1 MIIFDTNNHTKLCL
15 STVDGNKLPK
25 IVHNQQKNKCSNK
38 EFVGSL
44 LSDGSSL
51 RYVPKS
57 LFEIPISFG
66 IFAVVLEKTIM
77 A

>member
-1 MIIFDTNNHTKLCL
+1 MISK
-15 STVDGNKLPK
+15 
-25 IVHNQQKNKCSNK
+25 KNEYSNK

-51 RYVPKS
+51 RHVPKS
-57 LFEIPISFG
+57 LFEIPISCG